1 MQQTLPPNVMNHY
14 RNNKP
19 AYESI
24 SANLSETKAAFFSA
38 DRSQQIRMLQ
48 QSHSFA
54 VISVQTPVEI
64 HESAFSQLWA
74 TDEPSENL
82 QSALESVNYR
92 NQKERY
98 IRHSL
103 RNGHQ
108 WSDVADLLE
117 DGDIDSA
124 HKMILDEFKG
134 VGPAKSPF
142 TLSMLGFES
151 KMCIDANIINAMG
164 LDGHVSTV
172 VVEKYDSICD
182 SLRQKMPT
190 LSSMVS
196 PFMFQW
202 ITFDYQRGNISD
214 HSVFFDVVQ
223 YSDE

>member
-1 MQQTLPPNVMNHY
+1 MQKTLPPNVMNHY
-14 RNNKP
+14 RNNKS

-24 SANLSETKAAFFSA
+24 STDLSETKEAFFSA

-64 HESAFSQLWA
+64 HESAFTQLWA
-74 TDEPSENL
+74 TDEPHENI

-103 RNGHQ
+103 RNGHL
-108 WSDVADLLE
+108 WSDVADMLE
-117 DGDIDSA
+117 NGDIDSA

-134 VGPAKSPF
+134 VGPAKAPF

-172 VVEKYDSICD
+172 VVEKYDSICERLQAKIP
-182 SLRQKMPT
+182 S
-190 LSSMVS
+190 LSSLVS

-202 ITFDYQRGNISD
+202 ITFDYERGTISD

-223 YSDE
+223 YSNE